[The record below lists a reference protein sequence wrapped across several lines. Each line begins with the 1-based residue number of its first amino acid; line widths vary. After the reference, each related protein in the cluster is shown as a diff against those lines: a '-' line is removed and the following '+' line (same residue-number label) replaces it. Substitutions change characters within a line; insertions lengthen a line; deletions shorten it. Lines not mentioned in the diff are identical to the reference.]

1 MTRQIRVGGVAIGGG
16 AVFFF
21 VKNKKPDP
29 KTKGNTDLND
39 YDYGMD
45 DDEEYAEFEAYEEEE
60 DK

>member
-1 MTRQIRVGGVAIGGG
+1 M
-16 AVFFF
+16 FFF

-45 DDEEYAEFEAYEEEE
+45 DDEYAEFEAYEEEE

>member
-1 MTRQIRVGGVAIGGG
+1 MKVLLINGS
-16 AVFFF
+16 
-21 VKNKKPDP
+21 P

-45 DDEEYAEFEAYEEEE
+45 DDEEYADFESYEEEE